1 MNSTASRTAFA
12 SPARLLL
19 TSLALALAWSMGVG
33 LIASFAATAAALAAP
48 DPNALIAPLGC
59 AVAALCALVCGF
71 LTRHRSHLSPLL
83 CGVPAGGVLV
93 VLFWL
98 LGVLF
103 PTSHAWP
110 AGIAWGLR
118 GGMLVFSLL
127 GASLGANLPKKR
139 RRGHSGGK
147 AKKKKPRS

>member
-1 MNSTASRTAFA
+1 MNTTASRAPFA

-19 TSLALALAWSMGVG
+19 TSLALALAWSMGLG
-33 LIASFAATAAALAAP
+33 LIASFAATAIALATA
-48 DPNALIAPLGC
+48 DPHALLSPLAC

-71 LTRHRSHLSPLL
+71 LTRHRSRMSPLL
-83 CGVPAGGVLV
+83 CGALSGALLV

-103 PTSHAWP
+103 PADRAWP
-110 AGIAWGLR
+110 TALAWGLR

-127 GASLGANLPKKR
+127 GASLGANLPKKSR
-139 RRGHSGGK
+139 HNRNSK
-147 AKKKKPRS
+147 RSKRK